1 MTNGTS
7 IHTHN
12 VKIFRF
18 CRLNCKYC
26 LFNGKT
32 YRRMIGAAVIKWESD
47 RDRDRAES
55 SGKECGT
62 REERTHSKC
71 SDMNVFV
78 GCGSDSNSYSL
89 YYTNDVCPSRLSF
102 RVRGRDGERESQSVC
117 LFFYLTCDGIE
128 NGGSW
133 KKKKTRI
140 LDEVIVKHVG
150 SLS

>member
-7 IHTHN
+7 IHTHTHTMW
-12 VKIFRF
+12 
-18 CRLNCKYC
+18 KYFVFADWIANIVC
-26 LFNGKT
+26 SMEKLTDEWMGP
-32 YRRMIGAAVIKWESD
+32 AVIKWESD

-62 REERTHSKC
+62 REERTQSKC

-89 YYTNDVCPSRLSF
+89 YYTIDVCPSRLSF
-102 RVRGRDGERESQSVC
+102 RVRGRESQSVC
-117 LFFYLTCDGIE
+117 LLFYLTCDGIE